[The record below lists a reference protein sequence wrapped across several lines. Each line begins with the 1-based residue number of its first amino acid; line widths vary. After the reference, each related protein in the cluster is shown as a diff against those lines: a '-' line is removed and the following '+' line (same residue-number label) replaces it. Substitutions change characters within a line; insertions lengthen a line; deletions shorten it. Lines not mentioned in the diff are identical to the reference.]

1 VRDKNIKLE
10 KKLELEQIS
19 GVRKK
24 SVLW

>member
-24 SVLW
+24 SVL